1 MELGVVSSLFLPFQS
16 DVAFDIYGWRC
27 VSGSALQSVVMACLC
42 STLKLQTADRLPYS
56 VPTLLSHI
64 TNNKM
69 SLDRVLRV
77 RWENAT
83 LSVSKGLYSGLVQVA
98 WVECIR
104 IADLMYPES

>member
-16 DVAFDIYGWRC
+16 DVAVDIYGWRC

-69 SLDRVLRV
+69 SLDKVLRV
-77 RWENAT
+77 RWASCTFLVFEA
-83 LSVSKGLYSGLVQVA
+83 SVSDFA
-98 WVECIR
+98 ECFVR
-104 IADLMYPES
+104 TGTQR

>member
-1 MELGVVSSLFLPFQS
+1 M
-16 DVAFDIYGWRC
+16 VAIGATLVRLKGCLRC
-27 VSGSALQSVVMACLC
+27 VSGSVLQSVVMACLC

-77 RWENAT
+77 RWESCT
-83 LSVSKGLYSGLVQVA
+83 FPVGMLQFK
-98 WVECIR
+98 
-104 IADLMYPES
+104 